1 MLFGIFYL
9 RQQINLNQIYLK
21 TKLNEQVTCQREKEE
36 TKWETDKRTD
46 PDQEQLL

>member
-21 TKLNEQVTCQREKEE
+21 TKLNEQVTC
-36 TKWETDKRTD
+36 
-46 PDQEQLL
+46 